1 MKILMLFIDMLRPN
15 RFGCYNN
22 NLEDNSLDELIREL
36 GGTLYTNC
44 FSPAPDTPRSMAC
57 FYSGLLPKDNG
68 CDTRVKWPGKFMKD
82 GIKTIF
88 DPFIQNNYKMNFFT
102 NPNERQGGLLPPGIE
117 KTGIHNQNFNLSEFV
132 NEISL
137 AEDHFVFISIPDFH
151 WAMQDWS
158 YTRKGEREAI
168 SETRQSLNIIFD
180 HFDKDDFDHIFLF
193 SDHGFKF
200 SAQLEKESIHEFVN
214 RDRTNIFMFT
224 RERGNIGISYE
235 DKICSIQDV
244 IHTVNEIF
252 GLESEYSLIN
262 NCKRDYV
269 VIEDHFDI
277 SSPKVN
283 QNLDIWAV
291 VTKSEMYVRT
301 LNDSVLIKNGQF
313 YHNSLSKKYDAILET
328 ETQFGRYSN
337 EHKKVFAY
345 HQLIL
350 AQTNHMNGNLR
361 NGEKRYQ
368 RFLIWIERLKDRLTL
383 NTGNGL

>member
-1 MKILMLFIDMLRPN
+1 MKILMLFVDMLRPN
-15 RFGCYNN
+15 RFGCYNDKLQN
-22 NLEDNSLDELIREL
+22 NSIDQIIKEL

-68 CDTRVKWPGKFMKD
+68 CDSRVKWPGKFMKN
-82 GIKTIF
+82 GIQTIF
-88 DPFIQNNYKMNFFT
+88 DPFIQNNYKINIFS
-102 NPNERQGGLLPPGIE
+102 NPNERQGGLFPPGIE

-132 NEISL
+132 EEISL
-137 AEDHFVFISIPDFH
+137 AEDHFIFISIPDFH
-151 WAMQDWS
+151 WAIQDWS

-168 SETRQSLNIIFD
+168 SQTRQSLDIIFD

-200 SAQLEKESIHEFVN
+200 SAQLEKESAHDFVN

-224 RERGNIGISYE
+224 REKGDIGISYK

-252 GLESEYSLIN
+252 GLQNEYSLFN
-262 NCKRDYV
+262 NCAREYI
-269 VIEDHFDI
+269 VIEDHYDI

-283 QNLDIWAV
+283 QNIDIWAV

-301 LNDSVLIKNGQF
+301 LKESVLIKNGQF
-313 YHNSLSKKYDAILET
+313 YHNSLSEQYDAILET
-328 ETQFGRYSN
+328 ETQFGRYNN
-337 EHKKVFAY
+337 EYKKVFAY
-345 HQLIL
+345 HELIL

-361 NGEKRYQ
+361 TGEMRSQ
-368 RFLIWIERLKDRLTL
+368 RFLKWIEKQKDRIMLK
-383 NTGNGL
+383 TGNSL